1 MTARSQDCINNDDD
15 NGGIIAMIQ
24 RTTPQWNKLKNPYI
38 ETIRL
43 MYIPVGDMLVR
54 KAIADGIMK
63 LYQEQDKSADEYN
76 IYTFDWNK
84 HNPFLR
90 AEQQRY
96 AAVQLAE
103 TFLTIAKQR

>member
-1 MTARSQDCINNDDD
+1 MRGD
-15 NGGIIAMIQ
+15 NTMSMQ
-24 RTTPQWNKLKNPYI
+24 RTASQWNRPKNPYI

-43 MYIPVGDMLVR
+43 MYIPVGNTLVR

-63 LYQEQDKSADEYN
+63 LYLNQDKSEDEYN
-76 IYTFDWNK
+76 IYTLDWNK

-96 AAVQLAE
+96 AALQLNRHMKKL
-103 TFLTIAKQR
+103 FG